1 MYLNQIKSAL
11 WYTECDM
18 STPYRA
24 MTVQIG
30 FSHKETKFDE
40 TEFSIEAWNVQELAK
55 LFDVFCNENKFKDV
69 HVFGLYIVRV
79 AETMDELVAMEEH
92 L

>member
-1 MYLNQIKSAL
+1 MYLNQIKSAP

-40 TEFSIEAWNVQELAK
+40 TEFSIEAWNTRELTD
-55 LFDVFCNENKFKDV
+55 LFDAFCKENKFEDV
-69 HVFGLYIVRV
+69 LVFGLYIVRV
-79 AETMDELVAMEEH
+79 AATMDELIAMEEYS
-92 L
+92 